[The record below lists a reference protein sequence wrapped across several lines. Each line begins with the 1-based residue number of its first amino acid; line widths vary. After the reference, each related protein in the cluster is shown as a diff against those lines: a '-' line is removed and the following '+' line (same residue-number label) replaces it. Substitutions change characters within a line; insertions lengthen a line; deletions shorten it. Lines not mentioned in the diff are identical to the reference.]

1 MLKKLRWQLTLLY
14 LFSSIILTSL
24 IGWGAYSLLNYYF
37 QSTNDQALKLK
48 VGLALMEYGLPL
60 PIDVEIVVG
69 NAGFN
74 ISELPQKTS
83 ITNPGLYEID
93 EDETLEEHWV
103 ELESSL
109 ADIYILPLLIKGDLV
124 TGLKTLPT
132 NAAIN
137 FDAITSART
146 TGFDFR
152 NVTSPKGI
160 PVRLVTYIIQGKDS
174 DQVFQA
180 GRYLSEQQQVLQQL
194 SRTMVLAG
202 VLISLLIGIA
212 SWFLAGRTIKPSQ
225 AAWDKQQVFISNASH
240 ELRAPLTLIHAGV
253 ELSLRKARDPELH
266 SLLTDVLS
274 DSDYMKKLI
283 EDLLLLSRLDAH
295 SLKVELQPVRLT
307 DFIPDLTRQLKR
319 LAENQSVVI
328 NESIEAVSVM
338 ADPVRLKQLLL
349 IIMDNALRNS
359 PCDNSLEI
367 AATPH
372 GTTVD
377 ISVTDHGQGIT
388 KADQEKVFDRFYK
401 ADDRSSPEYSGSGLG
416 LSIAKGLV
424 EAQGGQ
430 IRLNSSPGNGT
441 TVVITLPAI
450 QESK

>member
-14 LFSSIILTSL
+14 LFSSIILSTL

-37 QSTNDQALKLK
+37 QSANDQALKLK
-48 VGLALMEYGLPL
+48 IGLSLMEYELPL
-60 PIDVEIVVG
+60 PKDVEIVVG
-69 NAGFN
+69 NAGFS
-74 ISELPQKTS
+74 ISEIPQKT
-83 ITNPGLYEID
+83 TNNNPGLFEID
-93 EDETLEEHWV
+93 EGESLEEHRV

-109 ADIYILPLLIKGDLV
+109 ADIYILPLVIRGDLV

-137 FDAITSART
+137 FDAISSART
-146 TGFDFR
+146 TGFDYR
-152 NVTSPKGI
+152 TVISPKGI
-160 PVRLVTYIIQGKDS
+160 PVRLVTYIIQGQES

-180 GRYLSEQQQVLQQL
+180 GRFLVEQQQVLQQL
-194 SRTMVLAG
+194 SRTMIMAAG
-202 VLISLLIGIA
+202 LITLLIGIA

-225 AAWDKQQVFISNASH
+225 EAWDKQQLFISNASH

-266 SLLTDVLS
+266 GLLTDVLN

-283 EDLLLLSRLDAH
+283 EDLLLLSRLDAQ
-295 SLKVELQPVRLT
+295 SLKIELQPIRLT
-307 DFIPDLTRQLKR
+307 DFIPNLTRQLRR

-328 NESIEAVSVM
+328 EESIESVIVM

-359 PCDNSLEI
+359 PCDNSVVI
-367 AATPH
+367 ATSSH
-372 GTTVD
+372 GTTAE
-377 ISVTDHGQGIT
+377 ISITDHGQGIA
-388 KADQEKVFDRFYK
+388 KVDQEKVFDRFYK

-416 LSIAKGLV
+416 LSIAKGLI
-424 EAQGGQ
+424 EAQGGH
-430 IRLNSSPGNGT
+430 ISLKSSPGDGT
-441 TVVITLPAI
+441 MVVIALPLV
-450 QESK
+450 QEN

>member
-14 LFSSIILTSL
+14 LFSSIILSAL

-37 QSTNDQALKLK
+37 QSANDQALKLK
-48 VGLALMEYGLPL
+48 IGLSLMEYELPL
-60 PIDVEIVVG
+60 PKDVEIVVG
-69 NAGFN
+69 NAGFS
-74 ISELPQKTS
+74 ISEIPQKTTN
-83 ITNPGLYEID
+83 TNPGLFEID
-93 EDETLEEHWV
+93 EGESLEEHRV

-109 ADIYILPLLIKGDLV
+109 ADIYILPLVIKGDLV

-137 FDAITSART
+137 FDAITSAKT
-146 TGFDFR
+146 TGFDYR
-152 NVTSPKGI
+152 TVISPKGI
-160 PVRLVTYIIQGKDS
+160 PVRLVTYIIQGQES

-180 GRYLSEQQQVLQQL
+180 GRFLVEQQQVLQQL
-194 SRTMVLAG
+194 SRTMIMAAG
-202 VLISLLIGIA
+202 LITLLIGIA

-225 AAWDKQQVFISNASH
+225 EAWDKQQLFISNASH

-266 SLLTDVLS
+266 GLLTDVLN

-295 SLKVELQPVRLT
+295 SLKVEPQPIRLT
-307 DFIPDLTRQLKR
+307 DFIPDLTRQLRR

-328 NESIEAVSVM
+328 EESIETVSVM

-359 PCDNSLEI
+359 PCDNSVKI
-367 AATPH
+367 AATLN
-372 GTTVD
+372 GAAAD
-377 ISVTDHGQGIT
+377 ISVTDHGQGIA
-388 KADQEKVFDRFYK
+388 KVDQEKVFDRFYK

-416 LSIAKGLV
+416 LSIAKGLI
-424 EAQGGQ
+424 EAQGGH
-430 IRLNSSPGNGT
+430 IRLESSPGNGT
-441 TVVITLPAI
+441 TVSITLPALK
-450 QESK
+450 ES